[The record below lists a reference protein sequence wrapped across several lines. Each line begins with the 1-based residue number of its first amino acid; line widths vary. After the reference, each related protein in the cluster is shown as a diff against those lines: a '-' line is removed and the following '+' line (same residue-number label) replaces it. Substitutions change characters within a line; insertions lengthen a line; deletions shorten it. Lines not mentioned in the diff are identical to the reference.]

1 MNPSTFTTTPSTL
14 TLDGV
19 ALDDDESS
27 VEGAVL
33 EGPGEAVLVGV
44 GVGGLGGDAVL
55 KGPAQPLSDSEP
67 VADSHGTRGSA
78 RREFGCR
85 PIPNRVRQRH

>member
-1 MNPSTFTTTPSTL
+1 MNPSTFTTTSSTL
-14 TLDGV
+14 TSDGV

-27 VEGAVL
+27 IEGAVL

-44 GVGGLGGDAVL
+44 GVGGLGGNAVL
-55 KGPAQPLSDSEP
+55 EGPAQPLSDSEP

-78 RREFGCR
+78 RREPGCR
-85 PIPNRVRQRH
+85 PIPIRVRQKH

>member
-19 ALDDDESS
+19 ALDDDESY

-33 EGPGEAVLVGV
+33 EGPG
-44 GVGGLGGDAVL
+44 DAVL
-55 KGPAQPLSDSEP
+55 EGPAEPLSDSEP

-78 RREFGCR
+78 DAGPDFPERAWVPADTDPGPPEALNR
-85 PIPNRVRQRH
+85 PEWAV